1 MVQTAVGMAIPDA
14 VAHMTTDR
22 LLTVVEAVEA
32 LGIGEVTAAQE
43 ASLAATES
51 R

>member
-1 MVQTAVGMAIPDA
+1 MGMAIPDA
-14 VAHMTTDR
+14 VAHMTIDR

-32 LGIGEVTAAQE
+32 LVIEEVTAAQG
-43 ASLAATES
+43 ASLVAIAS